1 MCSKFAF
8 LHSHIAL
15 SSSTQSDEEEMAAAK
30 KDAKEIDYVSKE
42 ANLTSQ
48 IESERQAAK
57 RWWDEY
63 GLCYLENA
71 KAEDFTY
78 DSRVQALKSKLADPK
93 YGRREV

>member
-1 MCSKFAF
+1 
-8 LHSHIAL
+8 
-15 SSSTQSDEEEMAAAK
+15 MATATK
-30 KDAKEIDYVSKE
+30 KDVKEIDYVSKE

-57 RWWDEY
+57 RWWDDY

-78 DSRVQALKSKLADPK
+78 DNRIHVLKSKLADPK
-93 YGRREV
+93 FQKASLQTTSADYGCRPPFKECHQKKI

>member
-1 MCSKFAF
+1 
-8 LHSHIAL
+8 
-15 SSSTQSDEEEMAAAK
+15 MAAAK
-30 KDAKEIDYVSKE
+30 KDIKEIDYVSKE

-71 KAEDFTY
+71 KLEDFTY
-78 DSRVQALKSKLADPK
+78 DNRIQALKTKLAGSKFQNASLQTTSAD
-93 YGRREV
+93 YGCRPPFKECSTKKI

>member
-1 MCSKFAF
+1 
-8 LHSHIAL
+8 
-15 SSSTQSDEEEMAAAK
+15 MATTK
-30 KDAKEIDYVSKE
+30 KDAKEVDYVSMQ

-63 GLCYLENA
+63 GLCYLEHA

-78 DSRVQALKSKLADPK
+78 DNRVLALKAKLADPK
-93 YGRREV
+93 